1 MQRQG
6 KNRFGSLLTKPVL
19 FLTLYGDSRHPPKA
33 RQGFWR
39 MQAWLVTRT
48 PGSGA
53 PFALFFSKK
62 DRKYVEKYQKL

>member
-1 MQRQG
+1 
-6 KNRFGSLLTKPVL
+6 VVV

-39 MQAWLVTRT
+39 MLAWLVTRT
-48 PGSGA
+48 PVSGT

-62 DRKYVEKYQKL
+62 TENMSKNIKNCKNIPAQ

>member
-19 FLTLYGDSRHPPKA
+19 FFACYGDSRHPPKA

-39 MQAWLVTRT
+39 MQAWLVTQPWQRR
-48 PGSGA
+48 A
-53 PFALFFSKK
+53 LRPFLFLKK